1 MEPVAGTGR
10 SKGMN
15 AGETAMSLHRQGM
28 DIRHTAGIL
37 AKLLQEVFLIVRLM
51 LDRRV
56 PLWVKFIPVLTV
68 LYILSP
74 IDLSP
79 DPILGLGQLDDML
92 TLLIGLNLFL
102 ALCPREVVEQL
113 RRGSKQDV
121 APDSEAEV
129 IDTTYRV
136 LDN

>member
-1 MEPVAGTGR
+1 MA
-10 SKGMN
+10 
-15 AGETAMSLHRQGM
+15 LHKQGM
-28 DIRHTAGIL
+28 GIHHTVA
-37 AKLLQEVFLIVRLM
+37 LLTRLLREIFLIVRLM
-51 LDRRV
+51 FDHRV
-56 PLWVKFIPVLTV
+56 PLWVKFIPLLTV

-79 DPILGLGQLDDML
+79 DPILGLGQLDDTL
-92 TLLIGLNLFL
+92 TLLIALNLFL

-113 RRGSKQDV
+113 RHGFKRKN

-136 LDN
+136 LDD

>member
-1 MEPVAGTGR
+1 
-10 SKGMN
+10 
-15 AGETAMSLHRQGM
+15 MSLHRQGT
-28 DIRHTAGIL
+28 DIRHMAGLLTNLLREIL
-37 AKLLQEVFLIVRLM
+37 LIARLM
-51 LDRRV
+51 FDRRV
-56 PLWVKFIPVLTV
+56 PLWVKLIPLLTV

-79 DPILGLGQLDDML
+79 DPILGLGQLDDTL

-113 RRGSKQDV
+113 RREAKREST
-121 APDSEAEV
+121 PDAEAEV

-136 LDN
+136 LDD

>member
-1 MEPVAGTGR
+1 
-10 SKGMN
+10 
-15 AGETAMSLHRQGM
+15 MSLPGQGM
-28 DIRHTAGIL
+28 EIRHTADL
-37 AKLLQEVFLIVRLM
+37 LTKLLREIFLIARLM

-56 PLWVKFIPVLTV
+56 PLWVKLIPVLTA

-79 DPILGLGQLDDML
+79 DPILGLGQLDDTL

-102 ALCPREVVEQL
+102 ALCPREVVDQL
-113 RRGSKQDV
+113 RRGAKREGT
-121 APDSEAEV
+121 PDSEAEV

-136 LDN
+136 LDD

>member
-1 MEPVAGTGR
+1 
-10 SKGMN
+10 
-15 AGETAMSLHRQGM
+15 MSLHRQGV
-28 DIRHTAGIL
+28 DIRHTAG
-37 AKLLQEVFLIVRLM
+37 LLTNLLRELFLIARLM

-56 PLWVKFIPVLTV
+56 PLWVKIIPLLTV

-79 DPILGLGQLDDML
+79 DPILGLGQLDDTL
-92 TLLIGLNLFL
+92 TLLIGLNLFM

-113 RRGSKQDV
+113 RRGVKREST
-121 APDSEAEV
+121 PDPEAEV

-136 LDN
+136 LDD